1 MIDYRFYDT
10 CSLLLMGEELFE
22 DRFGISSITL
32 EELEHIKVSA
42 HKDPEIKYAARRLL
56 RMLDEHLDDF
66 DVVIWK
72 EEYGAPILE
81 RGMELTN
88 DMKVLASALAYDR
101 DYHPDETIFITNDL
115 ALKVIAHTFFGEDCI
130 ASVDTRSDDYCGYK
144 EITLSEDEISAF
156 YSRLEEN
163 WFDLLVNEYLVLKNQ
178 DGEVIDLRCWDGSTH
193 RYLNSKPVSSKEFG
207 TIGAYQS
214 DLYQKMALDSLKNN
228 QLTVLRGPAGSGKSL
243 LGLGYL
249 FWMLE
254 QHKIEQIY
262 IFCNPVATKDSAKLG
277 FYPGSKDEKIIDG
290 QIGHFL
296 ASKFGDPIEVEK
308 LVADG
313 KLVLIPASD
322 CRGIDVPTSA
332 GVYITE
338 AQNTTISIMKLLIQ
352 RANEVPK
359 FIIEGDDLAQVDLNT
374 YEGKN
379 NGLARVSEVFRGHNL
394 YGEVTLQ
401 NIHRSELAR
410 IAQEM

>member
-88 DMKVLASALAYDR
+88 DMKVLASALVYDR

-130 ASVDTRSDDYCGYK
+130 QSVDTRSDDYCGYK

-277 FYPGSKDEKIIDG
+277 S
-290 QIGHFL
+290 
-296 ASKFGDPIEVEK
+296 
-308 LVADG
+308 
-313 KLVLIPASD
+313 
-322 CRGIDVPTSA
+322 T
-332 GVYITE
+332 
-338 AQNTTISIMKLLIQ
+338 
-352 RANEVPK
+352 
-359 FIIEGDDLAQVDLNT
+359 
-374 YEGKN
+374 
-379 NGLARVSEVFRGHNL
+379 
-394 YGEVTLQ
+394 
-401 NIHRSELAR
+401 
-410 IAQEM
+410 